1 MTDTARTLRIAL
13 LGTKFMG
20 RAHSQAWLA
29 AGLYF
34 DPPLAPVL
42 HTLAGRDAVATRE
55 AADRWGWAHASTD
68 VEAVLVDPGVD
79 LVDVATPNDVHR
91 EQAVAALAAGKHVA
105 CEKPLA
111 GTLTDAKA
119 MAAAATTAA
128 GRALVWFSYRRVP
141 AIALA
146 RMLVGQGRIGTIRH
160 VRAVYA
166 QQWGGPDAPDVW
178 RFDARVAGTGA
189 HGDLNAH
196 IVDAVTF
203 VTGEQITEVSGAIT
217 RTFVPSRTVDDAVVF
232 LGRLSGGGV
241 ATFEATR
248 LATGYH
254 NHHGFEIHGDD
265 GAVRFWFDRM
275 NVLDY
280 YDGSAD
286 RLVRGWTS
294 IEVGDAGAGHPW
306 ADGWY
311 PAGHPIGYQDTFTN
325 QAVDILRLLG
335 GADPVVPLPDFAEA
349 LVVQAVLEA
358 VLVSARRRAPVQV
371 AELLGP

>member
-1 MTDTARTLRIAL
+1 
-13 LGTKFMG
+13 MG
-20 RAHSQAWLA
+20 RAHSNAWSQAA
-29 AGLYF
+29 RFF
-34 DPPLAPVL
+34 DPALFPRLQAV
-42 HTLAGRDAVATRE
+42 TARDPVATEAFRE
-55 AADRWGWAHASTD
+55 RWGWRTAAPDVAHLIADPD
-68 VEAVLVDPGVD
+68 VALVDIC
-79 LVDVATPNDVHR
+79 TPNDAHR
-91 EQAVAALAAGKHVA
+91 DAAIAALAAGRHVA

-111 GTLTDAKA
+111 ATLADARQ
-119 MAAAATTAA
+119 MAAAAA
-128 GRALVWFSYRRVP
+128 GATGRTFVWFSYRRVP